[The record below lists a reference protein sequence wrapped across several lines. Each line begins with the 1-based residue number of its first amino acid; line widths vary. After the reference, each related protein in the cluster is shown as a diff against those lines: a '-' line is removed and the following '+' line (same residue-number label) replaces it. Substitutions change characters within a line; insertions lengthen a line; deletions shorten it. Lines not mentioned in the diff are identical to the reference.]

1 LVERPPDT
9 RTAWSLTVWVS
20 GDLEKRFGLPSPST
34 CVFLNP
40 ARPSSNRAAGHIC
53 EVAAMARQ
61 FDSSVLSCPPPY
73 AAREE
78 QTRQLLIDAASTKS
92 PARRRRLQEQAAAL
106 NQPMAL
112 GVARPY
118 HGRGVEDED
127 IDQVALLGLWKAVLG
142 YTPSPT
148 ATFAAY
154 AIPTITGEVKR
165 HFRDHGWLVRPTRTV
180 QEHTLALNHATCT
193 LRHSLGRE
201 PDDQDLAEHLDI
213 TPVDLDRARQAQRGY
228 HGQSLDTPLHG
239 TTHTLADTLPDR
251 DDVYDL
257 INTTMTLRRAIEQLP
272 DRDRQLL
279 RLRYTQG
286 LTQSDIG
293 ERLGVSQMHVSRL
306 LRRVHAKLQDCLVLE
321 AS

>member
-1 LVERPPDT
+1 MAHQFGSSALP
-9 RTAWSLTVWVS
+9 AS
-20 GDLEKRFGLPSPST
+20 G
-34 CVFLNP
+34 
-40 ARPSSNRAAGHIC
+40 
-53 EVAAMARQ
+53 
-61 FDSSVLSCPPPY
+61 PY

-78 QTRQLLIDAASTKS
+78 QTRQLLVDAAASQS
-92 PARRRRLQEQAAAL
+92 PIRRRRLQERAATL

-165 HFRDHGWLVRPTRTV
+165 YFRDHGWLVRPTRTV
-180 QEHTLALNHATCT
+180 QEHTLALNQATST
-193 LRHSLGRE
+193 LRQRLGRE
-201 PDDQDLAEHLDI
+201 PDDQHLAEHLDI
-213 TPVDLDRARQAQRGY
+213 SVVELDRARQAQRGY
-228 HGQSLDTPLHG
+228 HGQSMDVPMPG
-239 TTHTLADTLPDR
+239 TTRTLAETLPDR
-251 DDVYDL
+251 NDEYDL
-257 INTTMTLRRAIEQLP
+257 IDTALTLKQAISQLP
-272 DRDRQLL
+272 DRDRDLL
-279 RLRYTQG
+279 RLRYTLG

-293 ERLGVSQMHVSRL
+293 EQLGVSQMHVSRL
-306 LRRVHAKLQDCLVLE
+306 LRRVHGKLQDCLMPQ